1 MSRRTRPQPALAQAE
16 LDVLSDDQVSALA
29 KSSQALANES
39 MATAAF
45 YQRTADRCRKALKL
59 RKKS

>member
-1 MSRRTRPQPALAQAE
+1 MSRRTRPQPALTQAT
-16 LDVLSDDQVSALA
+16 LDALTDDQVAALA
-29 KSSQALANES
+29 KSSQELANES

-59 RKKS
+59 RKRA